1 MTTTKYELTSGHLK
15 VENETAASGAIVV
28 SLVVARVARVVDVTL
43 NLDAAPT
50 TSESFT
56 ITLNALV
63 GSEYDTLLYTLNLST
78 DSTTDIV
85 WMPDQPLWLQPG
97 DAIDVAFANTDG
109 NTYGVLITALEV
121 V

>member
-1 MTTTKYELTSGHLK
+1 MATQEYELTTGHQK
-15 VENETAASGAIVV
+15 VENETAASGAIDA
-28 SLVVARVARVVDVTL
+28 SLTAARVARVVSVTL

-50 TSESFT
+50 TSEIFT
-56 ITLNALV
+56 ITLNSVA
-63 GSEYDTLLYTLNLST
+63 GSDYDTLLYSLNLST
-78 DSTTDIV
+78 GSTTDV
-85 WMPDQPLWLQPG
+85 LWFPDQPLWLQPG